1 MKTLYESLFDEEDQL
16 DSIDHNVSAMGK
28 MGIKSIIVKIFDGK
42 NITNDKTIKNI
53 LSKNASQKIFKE
65 IDTKVFDKNVKILD
79 EYWEKLHI
87 NNETTQA
94 IYTIAER
101 CCEEVLYAQENY
113 PAPNMIDSYMYT
125 WIKYSFN
132 GVGHEFKYWRRSGTF
147 TITFSP
153 KKGDVI
159 VRLICSI
166 RTK

>member
-1 MKTLYESLFDEEDQL
+1 MKTLYESIFDEEDQL

-79 EYWEKLHI
+79 EYWKDLPI
-87 NNETTQA
+87 NKESTKV

-101 CCEEVLYAQENY
+101 CCEEVYCL
-113 PAPNMIDSYMYT
+113 S
-125 WIKYSFN
+125 
-132 GVGHEFKYWRRSGTF
+132 
-147 TITFSP
+147 
-153 KKGDVI
+153 
-159 VRLICSI
+159 
-166 RTK
+166 